1 MGKGE
6 NRRTFQEKILS
17 RYVCSSRVTNFILL
31 GNNKNKSFW
40 LCYVA
45 LIIVPF
51 FLVTFCLHHLQIVI
65 CSCSCT
71 GTVEVLQLVINLWS
85 VISGAVCDLLK
96 VNYVLRHTG
105 LRDLRFTHKTS
116 SLFVHNQNITCPL
129 S

>member
-1 MGKGE
+1 MLPCLD
-6 NRRTFQEKILS
+6 NRAFFSCHFLLA
-17 RYVCSSRVTNFILL
+17 SSSNRNLFMFMYSV
-31 GNNKNKSFW
+31 
-40 LCYVA
+40 
-45 LIIVPF
+45 
-51 FLVTFCLHHLQIVI
+51 Q
-65 CSCSCT
+65 

-96 VNYVLRHTG
+96 VNYVLRHAG